1 MFHKTQG
8 IVLST
13 TKYND
18 KFSIA
23 QVFTSDFGR
32 TAYLL
37 PISKSKKRKI
47 NSALFFPLSVID
59 MEVEHF
65 PLRQIHRLKDVQ
77 RQFPLYS
84 INVTAIK
91 LSIAFFLSELLTKI
105 LQETNDNQVIFSY
118 IKESIITLEEKEKG
132 LANFHLAFMFN
143 LAQFLGIAPNLD
155 NYSKSSF
162 FDLMNGE
169 YLYGKP
175 IHNHYLNLQ
184 QSSFLNVFKRIDY
197 NNLHLFKLSQGDRNI
212 IINYMLDYYRMHVY
226 DFPEIKSLEVLR
238 ELY

>member
-8 IVLST
+8 IVLSV

-18 KFSIA
+18 RFSIA

-32 TAYLL
+32 TAYML
-37 PISKSKKRKI
+37 PISKSKKPKI
-47 NSALFFPLSVID
+47 NPALFFPLSVID

-84 INVTAIK
+84 INVNVIK
-91 LSIAFFLSELLTKI
+91 LSIAFFLSEFLTKV
-105 LQETNDNQVIFSY
+105 LQETNENKVVFCF
-118 IKESIITLEEKEKG
+118 IKDSIITLEEKDRG
-132 LANFHLAFMFN
+132 LANYHLAFMFN

-155 NYSKSSF
+155 DYNKDSL

-169 YLYGKP
+169 YTFEKRT
-175 IHNHYLNLQ
+175 HNHYLNLQ
-184 QSSFLNVFKRIDY
+184 QSNFLNVFKKINF
-197 NNLHLFKLSQGDRNI
+197 NNMHLYKLSQGDRNVL
-212 IINYMLDYYRMHVY
+212 INFMLDYYRMHVY
-226 DFPEIKSLEVLR
+226 DFTEIKSLEVLR

>member
-8 IVLST
+8 IVLSA

-18 KFSIA
+18 RFSIA

-47 NSALFFPLSVID
+47 NQALFFPLSVID

-84 INVTAIK
+84 INVNVIK
-91 LSIAFFLSELLTKI
+91 LSISFFLSEFLTKI
-105 LQETNDNQVIFSY
+105 LQETNENKVIFSF
-118 IKESIITLEEKEKG
+118 IKESIITLEKKEKG
-132 LANFHLAFMFN
+132 LANFHLTFMFH

-155 NYSKSSF
+155 DYNRGSL

-169 YLYGKP
+169 YSAGKRS
-175 IHNHYLNLQ
+175 HNHYLNLQ
-184 QSSFLNVFKRIDY
+184 QSDFLNVFKKINYD
-197 NNLHLFKLSQGDRNI
+197 NMHLYKLSQSDRNAL
-212 IINYMLDYYRMHVY
+212 INFMLDYYRMHVY
-226 DFPEIKSLEVLR
+226 DFAEIKSLEVLR

>member
-37 PISKSKKRKI
+37 PISKSKKSKI

>member
-105 LQETNDNQVIFSY
+105 LQETNENQVIFSY

>member
-8 IVLST
+8 IVLSAS
-13 TKYND
+13 KYND
-18 KFSIA
+18 RFSIA

-37 PISKSKKRKI
+37 PVSKSRKQKI
-47 NSALFFPLSVID
+47 NQALFFPLSVID

-84 INVTAIK
+84 INVNVIK
-91 LSIAFFLSELLTKI
+91 LSIAFFLSEFLTKV
-105 LQETNDNQVIFSY
+105 LQETNENRVVFSF
-118 IKESIITLEEKEKG
+118 IKESIITLEKKDKG
-132 LANFHLAFMFN
+132 LANFHITFMFS

-155 NYSKSSF
+155 EYYKGSL

-169 YLYGKP
+169 FTHVKP
-175 IHNHYLNLQ
+175 THNHYLNLQ
-184 QSSFLNVFKRIDY
+184 QSSFLNDLKKINY
-197 NNLHLFKLSQGDRNI
+197 GNMHLYRLSQNDRNT
-212 IINYMLDYYRMHVY
+212 IINFMLDR
-226 DFPEIKSLEVLR
+226 KSVV
-238 ELY
+238 

>member
-65 PLRQIHRLKDVQ
+65 PSRQIHRLKDVQ

>member
-8 IVLST
+8 IVLSAS
-13 TKYND
+13 KYND
-18 KFSIA
+18 RFSIT
-23 QVFTSDFGR
+23 QVFTSNFGR

-37 PISKSKKRKI
+37 PISKSRKQKI
-47 NSALFFPLSVID
+47 NKALFFPLSVID
-59 MEVEHF
+59 IEVEHF

-84 INVTAIK
+84 INVNVIK
-91 LSIAFFLSELLTKI
+91 LSIAFFLSEFLAKV
-105 LQETNDNQVIFSY
+105 LQETNENKVVFSF
-118 IKESIITLEEKEKG
+118 IKESIITLEKKEKG

-155 NYSKSSF
+155 DYNKGSL

-169 YLYGKP
+169 YFHGKP
-175 IHNHYLNLQ
+175 THNHYLNLQ
-184 QSSFLNVFKRIDY
+184 QSNFLNVLKKINY
-197 NNLHLFKLSQGDRNI
+197 GNMHLYKLSQSDRNTT
-212 IINYMLDYYRMHVY
+212 INFMLDYYRMHVY
-226 DFPEIKSLEVLR
+226 DFTEIKSLEVLR